1 MNERRREFIKTF
13 AVQVKGLMDKKFNK
27 ENEEMKP
34 TLGELADG
42 YRSFIADLGEGFL
55 EVLEKYN
62 ECLQIAKKSKL
73 IEDIQLRAR
82 IKDFSSSL
90 SNTEEKLLDDVFG
103 MELVTGKDIDTLI
116 KMRRTRLKTRRN
128 RRTRKERIR
137 KSRITK
143 GNIDFI

>member
-1 MNERRREFIKTF
+1 MNEKRKKFIETF
-13 AVQVKGLMDKKFNK
+13 AVQVKGIMSGKFEE
-27 ENEEMKP
+27 ENEDMKP

-42 YRSFIADLGEGFL
+42 YRSFIDDLGEGFL
-55 EVLEKYN
+55 ELVEKYN

-103 MELVTGKDIDTLI
+103 MELVTGKDIDSLI
-116 KMRRTRLKTRRN
+116 KIRKSRFRTTRKW
-128 RRTRKERIR
+128 RTKKERIR
-137 KSRITK
+137 KGRTTK
-143 GNIDFI
+143 RNINFI